1 MRLLQVPLPQVPLPQ
16 VPLLPLLPPSQMPLP
31 LPQVPLQVPLLL
43 PRVPPVDSVSPL
55 GTVGTG
61 RREAGYLCRSHLFL
75 RLGERLLHRS
85 QLAQLLLMLLR

>member
-1 MRLLQVPLPQVPLPQ
+1 MPLP
-16 VPLLPLLPPSQMPLP
+16 LPPSQVPLP
-31 LPQVPLQVPLLL
+31 LPQVPLQVLLPLPLPPSHVPLPL
-43 PRVPPVDSVSPL
+43 PRVPPVDSVRPL

-75 RLGERLLHRS
+75 RLGERLLHHS